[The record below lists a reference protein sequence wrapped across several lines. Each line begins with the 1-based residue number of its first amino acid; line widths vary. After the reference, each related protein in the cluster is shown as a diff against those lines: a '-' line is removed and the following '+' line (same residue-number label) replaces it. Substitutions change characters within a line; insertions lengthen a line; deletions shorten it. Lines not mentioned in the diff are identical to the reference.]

1 MKIDNLP
8 FGLTEWD
15 QVEETVHPGDQG
27 EARWRTV
34 TFNDIRV
41 RMVDY
46 SPGYVADHWCQKGH
60 VIYCLEGDS
69 TVELETGE
77 IYKLSAGMSYIV
89 SDNLSS
95 HRSVTENGV
104 KLLIV
109 DGDFLKHD
117 LGI

>member
-15 QVEETVHPGDQG
+15 QVEETIYPGDQG

-46 SPGYVADHWCQKGH
+46 SPGYVADHWCTKGH
-60 VIYCLEGDS
+60 ILLCMAG
-69 TVELETGE
+69 ELHTE
-77 IYKLSAGMSYIV
+77 LSDGRRFVLTPGVSYQV
-89 SDNLSS
+89 ADDAEP
-95 HRSVTENGV
+95 HRSFTSTGA
-104 KLLIV
+104 KLFIV
-109 DGDFLKHD
+109 D
-117 LGI
+117 

>member
-15 QVEETVHPGDQG
+15 QVEEMIHPGDQG

-46 SPGYVADHWCQKGH
+46 SPGYVADHWCTKGH
-60 VIYCLEGDS
+60 ILLCM
-69 TVELETGE
+69 TGE
-77 IYKLSAGMSYIV
+77 LHTELSDGRRFVLTPGVSYQV
-89 SDNLSS
+89 ADDAEP
-95 HRSVTENGV
+95 HRSFTSTGA
-104 KLLIV
+104 KLFIV
-109 DGDFLKHD
+109 D
-117 LGI
+117 